1 MDFSLFRQID
11 NPDPIDHGYRVGNSR
26 PPNHTMSEPKPFMF
40 RFLLSLLLLT
50 AAATAHAQEAP
61 VERLKKALQAIS
73 SLQAGFSQMTYDELG
88 NVDHRGTGTFYLQKP
103 GKFRWDYKEPFR
115 QEVVTNGG
123 KVWFYDADL
132 AQVTVKKMDAA
143 IGSTPAL
150 LLTGDVSVMDNFTL
164 ENQGENE
171 GLSWVRL
178 VPKNEDSGFK
188 YITVGLEKDHIAG
201 MELAD
206 NFGNLTRIYFQDIKT
221 GVKLDPALFDFK
233 PPPGV
238 DVFEDK

>member
-1 MDFSLFRQID
+1 M
-11 NPDPIDHGYRVGNSR
+11 SR
-26 PPNHTMSEPKPFMF
+26 FI
-40 RFLLSLLLLT
+40 LSLLLLT
-50 AAATAHAQEAP
+50 AVATSQAQETP
-61 VERLKKALQAIS
+61 VERLKKALQAVT
-73 SLQAGFSQMTYDELG
+73 SLEAHFSQMTYDELG
-88 NVDHRGTGTFYLQKP
+88 NVDHRGTGVFYLQKP

-132 AQVTVKKMDAA
+132 EQVTVKKVDAA

-150 LLTGDVSVMDNFTL
+150 LLTGEISVMDNFTL
-164 ENQGENE
+164 ENQGDNE
-171 GLSWVRL
+171 GMSWVRL

-188 YITVGLEKDHIAG
+188 HVTIGLEKDNIAG

-206 NFGNLTRIYFQDIKT
+206 NFGHLTRIYFQDIKT
-221 GVKLDPALFDFK
+221 GVKIDPALFEFK
-233 PPPGV
+233 APKGV

>member
-1 MDFSLFRQID
+1 MTDS
-11 NPDPIDHGYRVGNSR
+11 
-26 PPNHTMSEPKPFMF
+26 KPFMF
-40 RFLLSLLLLT
+40 KLFLSLLLLST
-50 AAATAHAQEAP
+50 VATSQAQETP
-61 VERLKKALQAIS
+61 VERLKKALQAVS

-88 NVDHRGTGTFYLQKP
+88 NVDHRGTGVFYLQKP

-132 AQVTVKKMDAA
+132 EQVTVKKVDAA

-150 LLTGDVSVMDNFTL
+150 LLTGEISVMDNFTL

-171 GLSWVRL
+171 GMSWVRL

-188 YITVGLEKDHIAG
+188 YITVGLEKDTIAG

-206 NFGNLTRIYFQDIKT
+206 NFGHLTRIYFQDIKT
-221 GVKLDPALFDFK
+221 GVKIDPALFEFK
-233 PPPGV
+233 APKGV

>member
-1 MDFSLFRQID
+1 
-11 NPDPIDHGYRVGNSR
+11 
-26 PPNHTMSEPKPFMF
+26 MF
-40 RFLLSLLLLT
+40 RFFLSLLLLS
-50 AAATAHAQEAP
+50 AVATSQAQETP
-61 VERLKKALQAIS
+61 VERLKKALQS
-73 SLQAGFSQMTYDELG
+73 VTSLQAGFTQMTYDQLG

-103 GKFRWDYKEPFR
+103 GKFRWDYKEPFH
-115 QEVVTNGG
+115 QEVVTSGG

-132 AQVTVKKMDAA
+132 EQVTVKKVDAA

-150 LLTGDVSVMDNFTL
+150 LLTGEISVMDNFTL

-178 VPKNEDSGFK
+178 IPKNEDSGFK
-188 YITVGLEKDHIAG
+188 HITVGLEKESIVG

-206 NFGNLTRIYFQDIKT
+206 NFGHLTRIYFQDIKP
-221 GVKLDPALFDFK
+221 GVKIDPARFEFK
-233 PPPGV
+233 APPGV

>member
-1 MDFSLFRQID
+1 M
-11 NPDPIDHGYRVGNSR
+11 SR
-26 PPNHTMSEPKPFMF
+26 FI
-40 RFLLSLLLLT
+40 LSLLLLT
-50 AAATAHAQEAP
+50 AVATSQAQETP
-61 VERLKKALQAIS
+61 VERLKKALQAVT
-73 SLQAGFSQMTYDELG
+73 SLEAHFSQMTYDELG
-88 NVDHRGTGTFYLQKP
+88 NVDHRGTGVFYLQKP

-132 AQVTVKKMDAA
+132 EQVTVKKVDAA

-150 LLTGDVSVMDNFTL
+150 LLTGEISVMDNFTL
-164 ENQGENE
+164 ENQGDNE
-171 GLSWVRL
+171 GMSWVRL

-188 YITVGLEKDHIAG
+188 YITVGLEKESIAG

-206 NFGNLTRIYFQDIKT
+206 NFGHLTRIYFQDIQT
-221 GVKLDPALFDFK
+221 GVKLDPALFEFK
-233 PPPGV
+233 APKGV